1 MTRRNL
7 TLGSLRE
14 LGTVGLV
21 AGLCGTYAATLIMT
35 STVLA
40 AMSSTD
46 DGGSAAG
53 MFLSIVSGVFILIA
67 LYVGAVVIVNA
78 VDTVISGRLRHIAL
92 LRLLG
97 ASGRDLRRSVMR
109 GTATVG
115 TAGAAAGILVGT
127 GLTHLVRLVLVRR
140 GTLPQADYPWSSPQ
154 LLAALA
160 AIVLAATAAGWLGSR
175 VVLGVSPASALAGAA
190 AHRPAPRKASLVRA
204 GLASLGIT
212 GGLLVLAL
220 GGLLGESNPGAGFVV
235 AFFGAAGSGTGFLI
249 GARFVIPGVVSLFSR
264 LLGRDPASVVARR
277 NAVLDPLRTTRS
289 TMGLVIG
296 VALVTTFASGTSA
309 LRASVAAWELDP
321 SRRAEASQML
331 AVTSTVMI
339 CIIVISSVIAAVGFV
354 STMSLTVI
362 QRHREIGLL
371 RSLGFTGRQVRTMIT
386 KESVALSASAV
397 VFGILLGLVYGT
409 LGAQSLVGSQT
420 QGSSGGC
427 RSKRWPS
434 SPWPDWSSCWC
445 LRSGP
450 RDGPWPWPP
459 SRPCASTADPASAP
473 TRFSRGSGP
482 P

>member
-21 AGLCGTYAATLIMT
+21 AALCGTYAATLIT
-35 STVLA
+35 TATVFTA
-40 AMSSTD
+40 VGSTD
-46 DGGSAAG
+46 DGGSTAG
-53 MFLSIVSGVFILIA
+53 VFLSIVSGVFILIA

-97 ASGRDLRRSVMR
+97 ASGRDLRTSVMR

-115 TAGAAAGILVGT
+115 AAGASAGILVGT
-127 GLTHLVRLVLVRR
+127 GMTHLVRAVLVRR
-140 GTLPQADYPWSSPQ
+140 GSLTEAAYPWFSPQ
-154 LLAALA
+154 LLGAFA

-175 VVLGVSPASALAGAA
+175 VVLKVSPASALAGNA
-190 AHRPAPRKASLVRA
+190 AHRPERRKASLVRA
-204 GLASLGIT
+204 ALATTVIV
-212 GGLLVLAL
+212 GGLLVLGL

-235 AFFGAAGSGTGFLI
+235 AFFGAAGSATGFLI
-249 GARFVIPGVVSLFSR
+249 GARFVIPGVVALCSR
-264 LLGRDPASVVARR
+264 LLGSDPSSVVARR
-277 NAVLDPLRTTRS
+277 NAVMDPLRTTRA

-321 SRRAEASQML
+321 ARRAEATQML
-331 AVTSTVMI
+331 GVTSTVLI

-371 RSLGFTGRQVRTMIT
+371 RSLGFTRRQVRTMIT

-397 VFGILLGLVYGT
+397 TFGILLGLLYGT
-409 LGAQSLVGSQT
+409 VGAQSLVGSQT
-420 QGSSGGC
+420 QGIVWGLPFQAFAVIAVAGLALVLVASQ
-427 RSKRWPS
+427 RPARRAVAVAPVEA
-434 SPWPDWSSCWC
+434 
-445 LRSGP
+445 LRI
-450 RDGPWPWPP
+450 DG
-459 SRPCASTADPASAP
+459 
-473 TRFSRGSGP
+473 
-482 P
+482 